1 MCAYLINGG
10 RPLSG
15 SIVSESAKNAVL
27 PMLAASILTE
37 ETTVIKNCPKIG
49 DVIAMREIL
58 TYLGV
63 SSEFS
68 GNDIII
74 NASKIKYRPILGDL
88 SAKLRSSVF
97 LAGALLSRFNLA
109 EIAYPGGCKIGK
121 RPLDI
126 HVSVLRQS
134 GATVNETEES
144 IFCVKSTESCGIIRL
159 RYPSVGAT
167 ENAILCSVLSKGE
180 TFVTGAAEEPE
191 IRDLAN
197 FLNSMGARIYG
208 AGSKIIKIEG
218 VKRLHGTEFTPIPD
232 RIEIGTYLVSAAIT
246 GGEVEIKGA
255 NTKNLFSL
263 INKFCDNTCKIN
275 ISNDIIYLKSGSV
288 RKRFNVTTGPYPDFP
303 TDMQPQMLALA
314 AVSKGTSL
322 IKETVFENRFGYAE
336 ELVKMGARIRVK
348 DNLAVVRGVNSL
360 IGAEVT
366 AGDLRGGAAL
376 VLAGLSA
383 NGTTK
388 VNGVSHIERGYYNFI
403 EKLKSLGADVSVTK
417 D

>member
-1 MCAYLINGG
+1 MGFFLQ
-10 RPLSG
+10 
-15 SIVSESAKNAVL
+15 
-27 PMLAASILTE
+27 
-37 ETTVIKNCPKIG
+37 
-49 DVIAMREIL
+49 
-58 TYLGV
+58 
-63 SSEFS
+63 
-68 GNDIII
+68 
-74 NASKIKYRPILGDL
+74 ILG
-88 SAKLRSSVF
+88 
-97 LAGALLSRFNLA
+97 
-109 EIAYPGGCKIGK
+109 Y
-121 RPLDI
+121 
-126 HVSVLRQS
+126 
-134 GATVNETEES
+134 
-144 IFCVKSTESCGIIRL
+144 SC
-159 RYPSVGAT
+159 T
-167 ENAILCSVLSKGE
+167 
-180 TFVTGAAEEPE
+180 
-191 IRDLAN
+191 
-197 FLNSMGARIYG
+197 
-208 AGSKIIKIEG
+208 
-218 VKRLHGTEFTPIPD
+218 
-232 RIEIGTYLVSAAIT
+232 
-246 GGEVEIKGA
+246 
-255 NTKNLFSL
+255 FSL